1 VIAVPR
7 RSALPQILLLVLT
20 ALGVAGMHTMGHVG
34 AGHGTHAVQAVQH
47 AMHTVQ
53 AVHAGPHTA
62 TAPAATSMIAAVP
75 PVALARIA
83 VPHRGGDLDPT
94 QMCLAVLTLVGSA
107 LLIAAALLAIG
118 RPARSGTAL
127 RTVFAASGRD
137 PPPRRPPVGLLVA
150 ELSVLRT

>member
-34 AGHGTHAVQAVQH
+34 AGHGTHAMQAV
-47 AMHTVQ
+47 HT
-53 AVHAGPHTA
+53 VHAGPHTA
-62 TAPAATSMIAAVP
+62 TAAAPAAAAMIVAGP
-75 PVALARIA
+75 PVALAGIA
-83 VPHRGGDLDPT
+83 VPHRGGGLDPT

-127 RTVFAASGRD
+127 RMVFAASGRD
-137 PPPRRPPVGLLVA
+137 PPPRRPPIGLLVA
-150 ELSVLRT
+150 DLSVLRT

>member
-34 AGHGTHAVQAVQH
+34 AGHGTHAMQA
-47 AMHTVQ
+47 VQ

-62 TAPAATSMIAAVP
+62 TAPAATSMIVAGPPAAP
-75 PVALARIA
+75 ASLA
-83 VPHRGGDLDPT
+83 VPHRGGGLDPT

-127 RTVFAASGRD
+127 RMVFAASGRD
-137 PPPRRPPVGLLVA
+137 PPPRRPPIGLLVA
-150 ELSVLRT
+150 DLSVLRT